1 MDIIPQELAV
11 EILSI
16 FGVLGSAWIVSN
28 ILSSNERSL
37 FDRIFK
43 RYNKIDNIYQLLP
56 ILQKNSK
63 RLFLFFSD
71 LTTSLKS
78 VLSANDAG
86 ITKEMVEGILSHEYY
101 KNKIIEVQNEVFK
114 EFNVDYKEVEE
125 ATKRFSQDDQV
136 EFYVSGVMR
145 MYESVL
151 NCTYPQ
157 CPGVEPNRD
166 ITQAKYF
173 EILEKVT
180 ITETKKW
187 IQKQPGN
194 IGNWGPVATEGTV
207 DGGKTINRFTSDANT
222 RLNTAS
228 SVADRSSTESASSNT
243 KTDTISNSGKHSIA
257 SERSNTA
264 YGMPRNT
271 SRTSGRGRGNNR
283 ASLLRKERLGG
294 RTGGVSGSA
303 NGNGVN
309 VDDEM
314 KNNKEFQNI
323 IMKELSKYGYDNYLD
338 ALVALKTSENYF
350 YYFPNFNASK
360 LAITAK
366 VKRVYSSNDVQ
377 KVSRHELELIL
388 ETSEEDSLV
397 AVLLFDDLID
407 ETSFNKLVTVST
419 SERPI
424 EELNRQFGLKYKTV
438 PNGTGNG
445 VGVSVAD
452 GKDEV
457 DGDQEKDVTD
467 DRGEEV
473 VEGVEA
479 VDGVEVVGGRGG
491 QVNSEGNASD
501 NGMIGDD
508 EGGRNTNSK
517 VLNSLMNAATS
528 REGEVTNV
536 NEGEVEVERNNKN
549 KVVTVWLF
557 KEEFITSMKM
567 QTYPALVI
575 FNSGSMEE
583 IRSI

>member
-1 MDIIPQELAV
+1 MDIIPQDLTV

-28 ILSSNERSL
+28 LLSSNERSL

-145 MYESVL
+145 MYDSVL

-157 CPGVEPNRD
+157 CPGVEPNRE

-194 IGNWGPVATEGTV
+194 VGNWGPVGTEEEV
-207 DGGKTINRFTSDANT
+207 EGGKTINRFTSDANT
-222 RLNTAS
+222 RLNTEN
-228 SVADRSSTESASSNT
+228 SVADRSSTESASSNI
-243 KTDTISNSGKHSIA
+243 KADTISNSGKHSVTT
-257 SERSNTA
+257 EGSNTA
-264 YGMPRNT
+264 YAMRRNASET
-271 SRTSGRGRGNNR
+271 SSRERSNSR
-283 ASLLRKERLGG
+283 ASLLRKSRKGG
-294 RTGGVSGSA
+294 GSSGVGGTTS
-303 NGNGVN
+303 GNGIDVEE
-309 VDDEM
+309 EM
-314 KNNKEFQNI
+314 KNSKELQNI
-323 IMKELSKYGYDNYLD
+323 IMKELAKYGYDNYLD
-338 ALVALKTSENYF
+338 ALVALKTAENHF

-360 LAITAK
+360 MAITAK
-366 VKRVYSSNDVQ
+366 VKKVYSSNDVQ

-388 ETSEEDSLV
+388 ETSEEDTLV

-407 ETSFNKLVTVST
+407 ERAFNKLVTVST

-424 EELNRQFGLKYKTV
+424 DELNRQFGLKYQTKS
-438 PNGTGNG
+438 NGTSNG
-445 VGVSVAD
+445 VASGTSGGEGASV
-452 GKDEV
+452 
-457 DGDQEKDVTD
+457 
-467 DRGEEV
+467 GE
-473 VEGVEA
+473 
-479 VDGVEVVGGRGG
+479 GR
-491 QVNSEGNASD
+491 SESSSTA
-501 NGMIGDD
+501 
-508 EGGRNTNSK
+508 SK
-517 VLNSLMNAATS
+517 VLSYVMNAAAS
-528 REGEVTNV
+528 REGEATKV
-536 NEGEVEVERNNKN
+536 NEGEGEEPRTNKN

-557 KEEFITSMKM
+557 KEEFITSTKM

>member
-1 MDIIPQELAV
+1 MDIIPRELTV

-78 VLSANDAG
+78 VLSSNDTG

-125 ATKRFSQDDQV
+125 AIKRFSQDDQV
-136 EFYVSGVMR
+136 EFHVSGVMR

-157 CPGVEPNRD
+157 CPGVEPNRE

-173 EILEKVT
+173 EIMEKVT

-194 IGNWGPVATEGTV
+194 IGNWGQVVTEGTV
-207 DGGKTINRFTSDANT
+207 EGGKTINRFTSDANT
-222 RLNTAS
+222 RLNTAN

-243 KTDTISNSGKHSIA
+243 KAEIISNSGKHSVT
-257 SERSNTA
+257 SEGSNTA
-264 YGMPRNT
+264 YGMGRNT
-271 SRTSGRGRGNNR
+271 SGTSGTSGRGRSNNR
-283 ASLLRKERLGG
+283 ANLLRKGRLGG
-294 RTGGVSGSA
+294 SSSAVSGSTS
-303 NGNGVN
+303 GNGLN

-314 KNNKEFQNI
+314 KNNKELQNI

-350 YYFPNFNASK
+350 YYFPNFNSSK

-366 VKRVYSSNDVQ
+366 VKKVYSSNDVQ

-397 AVLLFDDLID
+397 VVLIFDDLID

-424 EELNRQFGLKYKTV
+424 EELNRQFGIKCQTV
-438 PNGTGNG
+438 PNGNSNG
-445 VGVSVAD
+445 VGTVVSD
-452 GKDEV
+452 GKEEM
-457 DGDQEKDVTD
+457 DGKQEKDVTD
-467 DRGEEV
+467 DRGAV
-473 VEGVEA
+473 VLDE
-479 VDGVEVVGGRGG
+479 R
-491 QVNSEGNASD
+491 NTSD
-501 NGMIGDD
+501 NGIIGDG
-508 EGGRNTNSK
+508 ERGSNTGSK

-528 REGEVTNV
+528 REAEVINV
-536 NEGEVEVERNNKN
+536 NEGEVEEIRNNKN